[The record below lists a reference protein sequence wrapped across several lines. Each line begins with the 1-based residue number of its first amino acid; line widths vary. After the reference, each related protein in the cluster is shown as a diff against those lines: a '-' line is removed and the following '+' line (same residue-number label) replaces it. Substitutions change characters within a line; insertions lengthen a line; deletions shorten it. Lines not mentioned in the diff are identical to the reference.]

1 MRIITFAGMPG
12 CGKSCAARDLAAQLS
27 CKWVD
32 LDAEVELRAGKSVAR
47 IFAEDGEA
55 AFRQLEKDTIRCLV
69 RDFSTS
75 LEMTEPMSFRPSK
88 ASGEISQSKASG
100 EISIVLSLGGGTLQ
114 DPENLELVKEHTWCI
129 WLDTPLETIAERL
142 WAQGNIGARPLLASA
157 KTKKELLELLQSI
170 YESRKPAYRAAAK
183 EVR

>member
-12 CGKSCAARDLAAQLS
+12 SGKSCAARDLAAQLS
-27 CKWVD
+27 CKWAD
-32 LDAEVELRAGKSVAR
+32 LDAEVERCAGKSIAR

-55 AFRQLEKDTIRCLV
+55 SFRQLEKDALKGLV
-69 RDFSTS
+69 GATAPD
-75 LEMTEPMSFRPSK
+75 LII
-88 ASGEISQSKASG
+88 A
-100 EISIVLSLGGGTLQ
+100 LGGGTLQ
-114 DPENLELVKEHTWCI
+114 DPENLELVKERTWCI

-142 WAQGNIGARPLLASA
+142 WAHGDIGARPLLASA
-157 KTKKELLELLQSI
+157 KTKKELQELLKSI

>member
-12 CGKSCAARDLAAQLS
+12 SGKSCAARDLAAQLS

-32 LDAEVELRAGKSVAR
+32 LDAEVERRAGKSIAR

-55 AFRQLEKDTIRCLV
+55 SFRQLEKDTLRCLV

-75 LEMTEPMSFRPSK
+75 LEMTEPLSFRP
-88 ASGEISQSKASG
+88 SKASG

-142 WAQGNIGARPLLASA
+142 WAHGNIGARPLLASA
-157 KTKKELLELLQSI
+157 KTKKELLELLKSI
-170 YESRKPAYRAAAK
+170 YESREPAYRAAAK

>member
-12 CGKSCAARDLAAQLS
+12 SGKSCAARDLAAQLS

-32 LDAEVELRAGKSVAR
+32 LDAEVERRAGKSIAR

-55 AFRQLEKDTIRCLV
+55 SFRQLEKDALKGLV
-69 RDFSTS
+69 GATAPD
-75 LEMTEPMSFRPSK
+75 L
-88 ASGEISQSKASG
+88 I
-100 EISIVLSLGGGTLQ
+100 ISLGGGTLQ

-142 WAQGNIGARPLLASA
+142 WAHGDIGARPLLASA